1 MPPMFTAILAGRLTR
16 STGREA
22 EEAVDGEPLKP
33 ATIYIAPGDRHMIGA
48 ASGEPVLRLNDE
60 PPVHHCRPGVD
71 PLFASVA
78 ASHGGGRARHRADWH
93 GPPGFDRGG
102 HGQAHAGRAARTP
115 REFSYLCKLLKE
127 RSGLNLSADTRELL
141 EGRLHPLLPREQAS
155 WSIEILATDFAEDA
169 IRKAREG
176 VYSQFEVQRGL
187 RSAPRFATGSASA
200 QSDRGRRARQMTRPS
215 ARCWRG
221 SPPSLRATAISCS
234 EPRKRRRDRALSS
247 RLRAKTRTACS
258 HQAARGRSRG

>member
-1 MPPMFTAILAGRLTR
+1 MFTAILAGRLTR

-93 GPPGFDRGG
+93 G
-102 HGQAHAGRAARTP
+102 
-115 REFSYLCKLLKE
+115 L
-127 RSGLNLSADTRELL
+127 
-141 EGRLHPLLPREQAS
+141 
-155 WSIEILATDFAEDA
+155 
-169 IRKAREG
+169 
-176 VYSQFEVQRGL
+176 
-187 RSAPRFATGSASA
+187 
-200 QSDRGRRARQMTRPS
+200 
-215 ARCWRG
+215 
-221 SPPSLRATAISCS
+221 
-234 EPRKRRRDRALSS
+234 
-247 RLRAKTRTACS
+247 
-258 HQAARGRSRG
+258 

>member
-1 MPPMFTAILAGRLTR
+1 MPA
-16 STGREA
+16 S
-22 EEAVDGEPLKP
+22 PLR
-33 ATIYIAPGDRHMIGA
+33 TGA
-48 ASGEPVLRLNDE
+48 AALGIVLTGMGSDGAAGARAIAEAGGSVIAQDGGPRASCGACRPRLRLQA
-60 PPVHHCRPGVD
+60 P
-71 PLFASVA
+71 ASA
-78 ASHGGGRARHRADWH
+78 LL
-93 GPPGFDRGG
+93 PPGFDRGG

-141 EGRLHPLLPREQAS
+141 EGRLHPLLRREQAS

-234 EPRKRRRDRALSS
+234 EPRKQRRDRALSS